1 MGRLKVGDP
10 YPAPEYDKGVTED
23 QVKML
28 GARKWLKFY
37 QIANRTLQLRTGKYQ
52 SNPNMIIRDKD
63 VYRDFAED
71 LVLSPTSSGQD
82 REMEL
87 WMLEQMGASKTGS
100 DASKGWKLVKSGV
113 IAFTKSL
120 FGIK

>member
-1 MGRLKVGDP
+1 
-10 YPAPEYDKGVTED
+10 
-23 QVKML
+23 
-28 GARKWLKFY
+28 
-37 QIANRTLQLRTGKYQ
+37 
-52 SNPNMIIRDKD
+52 MIIRDKD